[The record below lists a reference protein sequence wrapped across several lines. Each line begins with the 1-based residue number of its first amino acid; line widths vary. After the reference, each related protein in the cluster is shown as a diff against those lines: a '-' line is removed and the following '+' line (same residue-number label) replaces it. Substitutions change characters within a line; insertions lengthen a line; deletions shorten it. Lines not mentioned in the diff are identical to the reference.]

1 MARRDTP
8 TTLRR
13 ADVACVFVLAGARRP
28 RGDAVARSSAR
39 LDRAFAYS
47 SIAWVSS
54 SYSPRS
60 RDNPRRAFGLTQIRR
75 RGRLARRSDEDASH
89 RARRCALRRGRARLD
104 RPSARPRR
112 RRRRARLLRDGRRP
126 RGGALR
132 GMARLRPA
140 ASPGDDGDEGAE
152 RSVRE
157 APTSGPACWLRL
169 ERALGRCARCA
180 DAYHRRVD
188 AWNDEADLEDGLGGD
203 EDAAVLAALLRERA
217 DARLVSRARDVR
229 ATLEKRTRERDPRSD
244 RDTTPPDVL
253 HAFLAVCREALAVPG
268 CSRAPP
274 ETFDAAGAARRR
286 RRARAGRVRR
296 PARVARR
303 SSGRDRTTRGAP
315 TTPRAPLERDST
327 RREATL
333 RGWEARRR

>member
-60 RDNPRRAFGLTQIRR
+60 RDNPRRAFGPTQIRR
-75 RGRLARRSDEDASH
+75 RGRLARRSDEDALH

-140 ASPGDDGDEGAE
+140 ASPRRRRRRGCRAIRPRGANLRPRVLASPRARARAMCAMRRRVSPPRRRVE
-152 RSVRE
+152 RRGGPRGRPRRRRRRRRPRRAPPRARGRE
-157 APTSGPACWLRL
+157 ARFASARRPSDTRKTHARTRPAFRP
-169 ERALGRCARCA
+169 RHHTTGRTTRVP
-180 DAYHRRVD
+180 RRVSRGTRRPGVF
-188 AWNDEADLEDGLGGD
+188 A
-203 EDAAVLAALLRERA
+203 RA
-217 DARLVSRARDVR
+217 ARDVR
-229 ATLEKRTRERDPRSD
+229 RGGRR
-244 RDTTPPDVL
+244 
-253 HAFLAVCREALAVPG
+253 
-268 CSRAPP
+268 
-274 ETFDAAGAARRR
+274 RRR